1 MSTPFEA
8 AIRREIGRQYIS
20 RILSND
26 TKLTLYWSH
35 LMEPTVG
42 LRVMTVL
49 PFPNIK
55 PARLK
60 LKTEAQNA
68 VRENHSV

>member
-1 MSTPFEA
+1 
-8 AIRREIGRQYIS
+8 
-20 RILSND
+20 
-26 TKLTLYWSH
+26 
-35 LMEPTVG
+35 MEPTVG